1 MSRRHRADKRVILPD
16 PRFADLVLSKFINN
30 IMLDGKKSTAEGIV
44 YGAIEILE
52 GKKPVNENKK
62 SDDSSEDDASS
73 VGSFKSPGLALFHA
87 ALKNVKPRL
96 EVRSRRVGGATYQVP
111 VEVRHERAVA
121 LAMRWLIDAAR
132 KRGENTMR
140 DRLAAELYDA
150 ANERGSAVKKRD
162 DTHKMADANKAFA
175 HYRW

>member
-16 PRFADLVLSKFINN
+16 PQFGDLVLSKFINN
-30 IMLDGKKSTAEGIV
+30 IMLDGKKSTAENIV
-44 YGAIEILE
+44 YGAIEVLE
-52 GKKPVNENKK
+52 GKKPVNENSK
-62 SDDSSEDDASS
+62 SDEAADAP
-73 VGSFKSPGLALFHA
+73 VTTYKSPGLALFHA
-87 ALKNVKPRL
+87 ALKNVRPRL

-121 LAMRWLIDAAR
+121 LAMRWLITAAR
-132 KRGENTMR
+132 KRGENTMT